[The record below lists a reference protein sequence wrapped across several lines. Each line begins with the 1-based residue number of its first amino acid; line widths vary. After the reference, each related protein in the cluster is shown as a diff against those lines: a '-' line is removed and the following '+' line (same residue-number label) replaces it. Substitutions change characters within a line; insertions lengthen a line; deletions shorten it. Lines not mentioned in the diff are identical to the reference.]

1 MARVAT
7 DVGGTFTDSV
17 LFNDSGELEFQKSPS
32 TPADFSEGILD
43 CLARHDFDLANLESM
58 IHGST
63 VVINAVIERKGAEA
77 AFITTE
83 GFRDVLI
90 IQRHNRPEMYNI
102 KYQKP
107 EPIPPRHLQLSVPE
121 RMTAR
126 GDVLKPL
133 DESNA
138 RETARYLREQG
149 AKSIAVCFLHSY
161 ANPNHELRMR
171 EILGEECP
179 EADVTLSYD
188 VLREYRE
195 FERASSTVISA
206 FTKPIVKSYI
216 DSLEE
221 SLHAKGS
228 RGQLFIMNSSG
239 GMMTT
244 DYAKSQPVH
253 MVESGPA
260 AGIIGAVELGKTIGV
275 QDLISF
281 DMGGTT
287 VKASLVKD
295 GMPSVVREYR
305 IGKNHPIA
313 LSVLDII
320 ELGAGGGSIAWIDES
335 GILKVGP
342 SSAGADPG
350 PVCYGWGGTEPTL
363 TDANV
368 VLGRFNADNFWGGEL
383 KLDRDAALDAITRIG
398 NLLKMDPIDV
408 AAGIADI
415 VADNMKSAVRIVSV
429 ERGHDARE
437 FTLMGYGGSG
447 PAFATRIAREL
458 GIPRVI
464 IPLRPANFSAW
475 GMLMTD
481 IRYDRSQT
489 YVRRVDSAD
498 PHAIN
503 ALFQSMEKEV
513 NELLTRDGVPENK
526 RELSRRINM
535 RYWGQE
541 HTIEVPVTGELDGGA
556 LDSLGT
562 DFDTLHQK
570 AFHQAATGEPTEITA
585 VRLTAVGMMEKPK
598 LNHIEDGTS
607 SSRHAK
613 IGDRPVYL
621 TNKFVSLPV
630 YDRGLLKAQ
639 NQIRGPA
646 ILEEATSVTILWGD
660 EVATVDEY
668 GNLDIN
674 LTSQPI

>member
-17 LFNDSGELEFQKSPS
+17 LFTDSGELEFQKSPS
-32 TPADFSEGILD
+32 TPTDFSKGILD
-43 CLARHDFDLANLESM
+43 CLARHDFDLADLESM

-83 GFRDVLI
+83 GFRDILI

-107 EPIPPRHLQLSVPE
+107 DPIPPRHLQLAVPE

-133 DESNA
+133 DEDKA
-138 RETARYLREQG
+138 RETARYLRKQD

-161 ANPNHELRMR
+161 ANPDHELRMR
-171 EILGEECP
+171 EILVEECP
-179 EADVTLSYD
+179 DADVTLSYD

-206 FTKPIVKSYI
+206 FTKPIVRRYI
-216 DSLEE
+216 DALEE

-244 DYAKSQPVH
+244 AYAKSQPVH

-275 QDLISF
+275 SDLISF

-320 ELGAGGGSIAWIDES
+320 ELGAGGGSIAWLDES

-342 SSAGADPG
+342 RSAGADPG

-383 KLDRDAALDAITRIG
+383 KLDRDAALRAITKIG
-398 NLLKMDPIDV
+398 DQLEMDPIDV

-458 GIPRVI
+458 AIPRVI
-464 IPLRPANFSAW
+464 IPFTPANFSAW

-489 YVRRVDSAD
+489 YVRRVGDAD
-498 PHAIN
+498 PGALE
-503 ALFQSMEKEV
+503 ALFESMEQEV
-513 NELLTRDGVPENK
+513 SDLLENDGVPMDK
-526 RELSRRINM
+526 RHLSRRVNM

-541 HTIEVPVTGELDGGA
+541 HTIEVPTVGHLNA
-556 LDSLGT
+556 AAIDSLCA
-562 DFDTLHQK
+562 DFDVLHEQ
-570 AFHQAATGEPTEITA
+570 AFRQAASGDPKEITA
-585 VRLTAVGMMEKPK
+585 VRLTAVGIMEKPEPFR
-598 LNHIEDGTS
+598 IESGTAS
-607 SSRHAK
+607 SAHAQT
-613 IGDRPVYL
+613 GTRPVYL
-621 TNKFVSLPV
+621 THDFVDLPV
-630 YDRGLLKAQ
+630 YDRSLFKAQ
-639 NQIRGPA
+639 NRIEGPA
-646 ILEEATSVTILWGD
+646 ILEEATSVTILWGS
-660 EVATVDEY
+660 EVATVDSY
-668 GNLDIN
+668 GNLDID
-674 LTSQPI
+674 LTT

>member
-1 MARVAT
+1 MVRVAT

-17 LFNDSGELEFQKSPS
+17 LFGSDGRVEYHKSPS
-32 TPADFSEGILD
+32 TPADFSKGILD
-43 CLARHDFDLANLESM
+43 CLSRHHLDLTELESM

-83 GFRDVLI
+83 GFRDILI

-107 EPIPPRHLQLSVPE
+107 DPLPPRRLQLTVPE

-126 GDVLKPL
+126 GDILTPL
-133 DESNA
+133 DEEKA
-138 RETARYLREQG
+138 REVARYLRDQDT
-149 AKSIAVCFLHSY
+149 KSVAICFLHSY
-161 ANPNHELRMR
+161 ANPAHELRMR
-171 EILGEECP
+171 EILTEECP
-179 EADVTLSYD
+179 DADVTLSYE

-206 FTKPIVKSYI
+206 FTKPIVKRYI
-216 DSLEE
+216 DSLEQT
-221 SLHAKGS
+221 LHAKGS
-228 RGQLFIMNSSG
+228 EGQLYIMNSSG
-239 GMMTT
+239 GIMTT

-260 AGIIGAVELGKTIGV
+260 AGIIGAVELGKTIGIS
-275 QDLISF
+275 DLISF

-295 GMPSVVREYR
+295 SVPSIVREYR
-305 IGKNHPIA
+305 IGKYHPIA
-313 LSVLDII
+313 VSVLDII

-342 SSAGADPG
+342 QSAGADPG
-350 PVCYGWGGTEPTL
+350 PVCYGWGGDAPTL

-368 VLGRFNADNFWGGEL
+368 VLGRFNADYFWGGEL
-383 KLDRDAALDAITRIG
+383 KLDRDSAFESIAKLGEQLSMGTVQ
-398 NLLKMDPIDV
+398 V

-429 ERGHDARE
+429 ERGYDARE

-447 PAFATRIAREL
+447 PAFTTRIAREL

-464 IPLRPANFSAW
+464 IPYAPANFSAW

-489 YVRRVDSAD
+489 YVRRIDDSD
-498 PHAIN
+498 PATVE
-503 ALFQSMEKEV
+503 ALFAEMEQEV
-513 NELLTRDGVPENK
+513 TARMAQDGVSPDQ
-526 RELSRRINM
+526 RELSRRVNM

-541 HTIEVPVTGELDGGA
+541 HTIEVPADGPITS
-556 LDSLGT
+556 DSL
-562 DFDTLHQK
+562 DKLCAEFDVLHEQ
-570 AFHQAATGEPTEITA
+570 AFRQAASGDEKEITA
-585 VRLTAVGMMEKPK
+585 VRLTAVGTMPKPEPIRIDSGSQSSNHAEK
-598 LNHIEDGTS
+598 GTRS
-607 SSRHAK
+607 
-613 IGDRPVYL
+613 VYL
-621 TNKFVSLPV
+621 EEDFVDLPV
-630 YDRGLLKAQ
+630 YDRGLLKA
-639 NQIRGPA
+639 NNRVVGPA
-646 ILEEATSVTILWGD
+646 ILEEATSVTILWGS
-660 EVATVDEY
+660 ETATVDEY
-668 GNLDIN
+668 GNLDIT
-674 LTSQPI
+674 LKY

>member
-17 LFNDSGELEFQKSPS
+17 LFTDSGELEFQKSPS
-32 TPADFSEGILD
+32 TPTDFSKGILD

-63 VVINAVIERKGAEA
+63 VVINAVIERKGAEV

-107 EPIPPRHLQLSVPE
+107 DPIPPRHLQLSVPE

-133 DESNA
+133 DEDKA
-138 RETARYLREQG
+138 REAARYLREQD
-149 AKSIAVCFLHSY
+149 AKSIAICFLHSY
-161 ANPNHELRMR
+161 ANPDHELRMR
-171 EILGEECP
+171 EILAEECP
-179 EADVTLSYD
+179 DADVTLSYD

-195 FERASSTVISA
+195 FERASSTVVSA
-206 FTKPIVKSYI
+206 FTKPIVRRYI

-260 AGIIGAVELGKTIGV
+260 AGIIGAVELGKTIGID
-275 QDLISF
+275 DLISF

-295 GMPSVVREYR
+295 GVPSVVREYR

-342 SSAGADPG
+342 RSAGADPG

-368 VLGRFNADNFWGGEL
+368 VLGRFNVDNFWGGEL
-383 KLDRDAALDAITRIG
+383 KLDHDAALAAISAIG
-398 NLLKMDPIDV
+398 EQLEMDPIAV

-437 FTLMGYGGSG
+437 FTLVGYGGSG
-447 PAFATRIAREL
+447 PAFAIRIAREL

-464 IPLRPANFSAW
+464 IPFSPANFSAW

-489 YVRRVDSAD
+489 YVRRIEVAD
-498 PHAIN
+498 PGAVE
-503 ALFQSMEKEV
+503 ALFDSMETEV
-513 NELLTRDGVPENK
+513 SALLERDGVPMHK
-526 RELSRRINM
+526 RQLSRRVNM

-541 HTIEVPVTGELDGGA
+541 HTIEVPSNGQINAAAIDTLC
-556 LDSLGT
+556 S
-562 DFDTLHQK
+562 DFDALHEQ
-570 AFHQAATGEPTEITA
+570 AFRQAATGDPKEITA
-585 VRLTAVGMMEKPK
+585 VRLTAVGLMEKPEP
-598 LNHIEDGTS
+598 LRIESGTAS
-607 SSRHAK
+607 SEHAK
-613 IGDRPVYL
+613 IGTRPVYL
-621 TNKFVSLPV
+621 TNSFVDLPV
-630 YDRGLLKAQ
+630 YDRSLFKAQ
-639 NQIRGPA
+639 NRIEGPA
-646 ILEEATSVTILWGD
+646 ILEEATSVTILWGN
-660 EVATVDEY
+660 EVATVDGY
-668 GNLDIN
+668 GNLDID
-674 LTSQPI
+674 LTS